1 MSPHS
6 SPEQTAGRMSL
17 LLSVTTN
24 QIDDCSNWA
33 GGKKFIFLKQISNG
47 GCKGVV
53 LSDVCWHLMWK
64 RRPSSPSVNLCKINV
79 FKYNQYVFLLIFMS
93 STKTT
98 TRQST
103 TCVGYL
109 TFDIIFTF
117 KFWIYLTDP
126 IGHSRVQPSLLLTW
140 GGWREQA
147 KWSLLN
153 PLWKWN
159 K

>member
-17 LLSVTTN
+17 LLSITTN
-24 QIDDCSNWA
+24 QIVDCSNWA
-33 GGKKFIFLKQISNG
+33 GGKKFIFLEQISNG

-53 LSDVCWHLMWK
+53 LSDVCWQLMWK
-64 RRPSSPSVNLCKINV
+64 RRPSVNLCKINV

-93 STKTT
+93 STKATM
-98 TRQST
+98 RQST

-117 KFWIYLTDP
+117 KFWIYVTDP